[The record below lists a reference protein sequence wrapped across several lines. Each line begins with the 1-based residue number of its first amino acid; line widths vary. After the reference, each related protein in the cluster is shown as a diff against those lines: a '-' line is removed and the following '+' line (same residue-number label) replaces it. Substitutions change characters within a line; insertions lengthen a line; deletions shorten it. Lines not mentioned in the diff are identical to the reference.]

1 MLVLLFQAL
10 IAPKEMTAI
19 GQSTFDKVFQYR
31 ISSFN
36 TVQTPVNEAT
46 SLLDLY
52 EIRNMRPSRTLTPIN
67 GKRKNLSS
75 LLYVQTSLGQGE
87 KGAAISGHKLMLSK
101 ASRFCA
107 MEHFLNRVLIR

>member
-19 GQSTFDKVFQYR
+19 GQTTFDKVFQYK
-31 ISSFN
+31 IPSFN
-36 TVQTPVNEAT
+36 TDQTPVNEAT

-52 EIRNMRPSRTLTPIN
+52 EIRNMGPSRTLMRII

-75 LLYVQTSLGQGE
+75 LLYVQTSPCQGE
-87 KGAAISGHKLMLSK
+87 KGAAISATQIDAIERVEILSDG
-101 ASRFCA
+101 ASPQ
-107 MEHFLNRVLIR
+107 